1 MTPVPVHLTFF
12 AATAGTLLVMLGL
25 WLRYMVGDGLAGRSR
40 RRPMLYRCEMCAHV
54 YEDRRNVPL
63 AACPRCGSLNETV
76 KR

>member
-25 WLRYMVGDGLAGRSR
+25 YTLAIKAGAPAVATGVGFGVLFALAIAVLWLW
-40 RRPMLYRCEMCAHV
+40 RPA
-54 YEDRRNVPL
+54 
-63 AACPRCGSLNETV
+63 

>member
-1 MTPVPVHLTFF
+1 MTPVPVHQTIF
-12 AATAGTLLVMLGL
+12 AATTGTLLAMLAI
-25 WLRYMVGDGLAGRSR
+25 WLRYMIGDELGGRIR

-63 AACPRCGSLNETV
+63 AACPRCGSLNEAV